1 MNKFFLLLII
11 FAFIQVDAQISE
23 NINSFDPPVIL
34 SAKEDHARLMKLLGI
49 ESIRRGPSGNPTD
62 SNYANV
68 DESKASPYTSL
79 PDPLILNN
87 GEKVSSPK
95 IWWEKRRSEIVE
107 DFEREVYGRLPA
119 YIPKVNWEVIKE
131 ENYIIE
137 NIPVIKKE
145 LLGKVDNS
153 QYPLIDVGIKATLV
167 LPLKIVNP
175 VPVMIHFAF
184 DLSLFHNF
192 DLSKLPPD
200 INKWQTQ
207 LLNGGWGFIE
217 LIPTSF
223 QDDNGAELTKGI
235 IGLCNLGKPRKLVDW
250 GTLRA
255 WAWGA
260 SKVLDYLEIDKNVD
274 AEKVGIEGLSRYGKA
289 ALVAMALDER
299 FAIGFIGS
307 SGAAGAKLHRRI
319 FGEQVENI
327 ASEYEYHW
335 MAGNYIKYA
344 GLLSANDLP
353 IDSHELIA
361 LCAPRPIFIGVG
373 SPEVEGNWIDAK
385 GMFLAAVYAGPVYKL
400 LYKND
405 LCTNEMPEMGKGLID
420 GELAFRQHFGGH
432 TNAPNWETFLQF
444 ANKYIK

>member
-1 MNKFFLLLII
+1 M
-11 FAFIQVDAQISE
+11 QHSAQSDTNYISIE
-23 NINSFDPPVIL
+23 PPVIL

-207 LLNGGWGFIE
+207 LLNNGWGFVE
-217 LIPTSF
+217 LFPTSF
-223 QDDNGAELTKGI
+223 QDDNGAGLTKGI
-235 IGLCNLGKPRKLVDW
+235 IGLCNLGEPRKLDDW

-260 SKVLDYLEIDKNVD
+260 SKVLD
-274 AEKVGIEGLSRYGKA
+274 
-289 ALVAMALDER
+289 
-299 FAIGFIGS
+299 
-307 SGAAGAKLHRRI
+307 
-319 FGEQVENI
+319 
-327 ASEYEYHW
+327 
-335 MAGNYIKYA
+335 
-344 GLLSANDLP
+344 
-353 IDSHELIA
+353 
-361 LCAPRPIFIGVG
+361 
-373 SPEVEGNWIDAK
+373 
-385 GMFLAAVYAGPVYKL
+385 
-400 LYKND
+400 
-405 LCTNEMPEMGKGLID
+405 
-420 GELAFRQHFGGH
+420 
-432 TNAPNWETFLQF
+432 
-444 ANKYIK
+444 

>member
-385 GMFLAAVYAGPVYKL
+385 GMFLAAVHAGPVYKL